1 MTLTLSVRHI
11 FPISTTVP
19 LVAAI
24 GSTARVFWRVTGGT
38 NVGIITIA
46 GAVSAHCSMAVARV
60 SIAVLAVVSSRLV
73 VADAATVIL
82 RCSIAVA
89 RFRVG
94 ILTTRTGSAIIA
106 DAGAVILR
114 CSIIVAR
121 TMIAVLA

>member
-46 GAVSAHCSMAVARV
+46 GAVSAHCSITAAR
-60 SIAVLAVVSSRLV
+60 SIIGVLAVVSSSILVAVAGAVIARCSTV
-73 VADAATVIL
+73 VARTKI
-82 RCSIAVA
+82 
-89 RFRVG
+89 G
-94 ILTTRTGSAIIA
+94 ILTTRTGSASIA
-106 DAGAVILR
+106 VAGAVILR
-114 CSIIVAR
+114 CSITVAR
-121 TMIAVLA
+121 FSIAMFA